1 MSDAESAS
9 REGTSPTGATEAAGA
24 AERAARESAAP
35 RRRGLRRWLL
45 LPVFLVLFAGV
56 WYGGGAF
63 YVHRVDDDPTFGERV
78 QVEPGQSH
86 VVAVAAAL
94 IEREVERNAWV
105 ANDPWFLPGSILD
118 NMPAYQQGIVYALS
132 RFAVE
137 LTDRLAR
144 VRGSSEID
152 PDADEAAGRLKYPGN
167 VWFLEW
173 SATPVQPSSES
184 QYRRALEALRRYN
197 ARLAR
202 GEAVFDRRADN
213 LRDTLDRFASDL
225 GSSSAAIFE
234 RIRAGSDT
242 LVDMAADDLFHSV
255 KGRLYAYHLLLD
267 ALGRDFADVIRERNL
282 QLVWQQAVESLKEA
296 AGLRPW
302 WVTNGAL
309 DSPAVPNHL
318 AAQGFLLLRA
328 RTQLREIVDILQ
340 K

>member
-1 MSDAESAS
+1 M
-9 REGTSPTGATEAAGA
+9 TPN
-24 AERAARESAAP
+24 
-35 RRRGLRRWLL
+35 RGG
-45 LPVFLVLFAGV
+45 VFHGL
-56 WYGGGAF
+56 
-63 YVHRVDDDPTFGERV
+63 
-78 QVEPGQSH
+78 QQS
-86 VVAVAAAL
+86 AVAAMNPIKVANGDRAPL
-94 IEREVERNAWV
+94 QGGHSREVPE
-105 ANDPWFLPGSILD
+105 DPHDLYAPG
-118 NMPAYQQGIVYALS
+118 V
-132 RFAVE
+132 RFATE

-152 PDADEAAGRLKYPGN
+152 PDADEAAGRLKYPGD

-184 QYRRALEALRRYN
+184 QYRKALEALRRYN

-225 GSSSAAIFE
+225 GSSSAALFE
-234 RIRAGSDT
+234 RIRTGSDT
-242 LVDMAADDLFHSV
+242 LVDLAADDLFYAV
-255 KGRLYAYHLLLD
+255 KGRLYAYYLIVD

-282 QLVWQQAVESLKEA
+282 ARVWERAVDSLREA
-296 AGLRPW
+296 ALLRPW